1 MATNKK
7 IGKELWREIEE
18 FRRMVEESADLCNK
32 SKMFDNVN
40 DPKRYSAPKAQG
52 VYLIGNTLFN
62 PHTNEQYYLV
72 KVGESSNIY
81 NRMKSYRT
89 TNPMV
94 FHIDFLEIKESAC
107 VFEHQCHVL
116 MFKEGFVLN
125 KDTSE
130 WFLVNRETYLEICE
144 KGFKYFTEKLLTE

>member
-1 MATNKK
+1 MTANKK
-7 IGKELWREIEE
+7 IEKELWREIEE
-18 FRRMVEESADLCNK
+18 IKKAIDETSELELNAKR
-32 SKMFDNVN
+32 FDNVN
-40 DPKRYSAPKAQG
+40 DPKRYSAPKANG

-72 KVGESSNIY
+72 KVGESSNLY

-94 FHIDFLEIKESAC
+94 FHIDFLETPHFTMLER
-107 VFEHQCHVL
+107 QCHVL
-116 MFKEGFVLN
+116 MFKNGFVLN

-130 WFLVNRETYLEICE
+130 WFLVDRETYLEICE